1 MRIRVISAVESAEV
15 SSVSTKLFLG
25 KCILGFY
32 QKSFFHLLYFLFPN
46 LPLILHSQQNDRLR

>member
-1 MRIRVISAVESAEV
+1 MRIRVISAVESAE
-15 SSVSTKLFLG
+15 VSTKLFLG